1 MARAFLAS
9 RWFAAGLIAIGCA
22 PVALVVAQSP
32 ATRTGA
38 ADARAVQRT
47 PWGHPDLQGIWSAGY
62 LLTPVER
69 PDKFA
74 GREFLTDEE
83 AAALEKEQA
92 TSPGRNKRSDR
103 GSVSDVEGA
112 YNDVFTGRGTSVVRT
127 KRTSLVVD
135 PPDGR
140 IPFTPEGRK
149 RRPVR
154 VVDPEAGPGGIANH
168 PEDRV
173 RDRCTGITL
182 PVDYGSAATS
192 GGYIR
197 LVQSPSAVT
206 IYYEHGHHGG
216 VYRTIPLDGS
226 SHLPP
231 QVRQWL
237 GDSRGR
243 WEGDTLVVE
252 TKNFTNGTN
261 YQGSKDNLHL
271 VERFTSAG
279 QAEFIYRVTITDPT
293 TYTRPW
299 TLEIPYTRADERK
312 NAIFEAACHEGNYA
326 LTSILAGAR
335 AAEKE
340 AVAAKAKPAKRTP

>member
-1 MARAFLAS
+1 MRGKCVAGS
-9 RWFAAGLIAIGCA
+9 WFASGLIATALALAA
-22 PVALVVAQSP
+22 PAAGQSP
-32 ATRTGA
+32 TTRAGTP
-38 ADARAVQRT
+38 DAQTVQRT

-62 LLTPVER
+62 LLTPLER
-69 PDKFA
+69 PEKFA

-92 TSPGRNKRSDR
+92 TNPGRNKRSDR

-112 YNDVFTGRGTSVVRT
+112 YNDAFTGRGTRVVRT

-135 PPDGR
+135 PPDGK

-192 GGYIR
+192 GGFIR

-206 IYYEHGHHGG
+206 IYYEHGHYGG
-216 VYRTIPLDGS
+216 AYRTIPLDS
-226 SHLPP
+226 SPHLPST
-231 QVRQWL
+231 VRLWL
-237 GDSRGR
+237 GDARGR
-243 WEGDTLVVE
+243 WEGNTLVVE
-252 TKNFTNGTN
+252 TRNFTDATN
-261 YQGSKDNLHL
+261 YQGSKDNLQL
-271 VERFTSAG
+271 VERFTRVAG
-279 QAEFIYRVTITDPT
+279 GELLYRVTITDPT

-299 TLEIPYTRADERK
+299 TVEAPYTKADEKK
-312 NAIFEAACHEGNYA
+312 NEIFEAACHEGNYA

-340 AVAAKAKPAKRTP
+340 RAAKSKPAK